1 MTTYKPFFAALI
13 CSGVLLGAGFVFGT
27 WFERQESSNLR
38 QQGREAEAS
47 AETVLRTELSLLT
60 RALATLEARLIR
72 LEALGLDLIQRY
84 ELDETEFDL
93 LETPG
98 MGGMP
103 NSAAA
108 NSSLQI
114 SETLVRLGKLEHKL
128 ESRELHLGVLREIL
142 DDLNHDTAR
151 LAPGWPAENG
161 WISSQYGT
169 RVSPFSGRQE
179 FHSGVD
185 IVAKYRSGVRA
196 FSGGIIKRAVVN
208 GHYGKMI
215 EIDHGNHFT
224 TRYAHNSVILVKEG
238 EVVSKGDI
246 IALVGN
252 SGRSTGPHL
261 HFEIRRHGRTLNP
274 APYLKRTHPVPF
286 AKR

>member
-1 MTTYKPFFAALI
+1 MI
-13 CSGVLLGAGFVFGT
+13 GT
-27 WFERQESSNLR
+27 WFEQQGSSDFRQQESV
-38 QQGREAEAS
+38 AEAS
-47 AETVLRTELSLLT
+47 TETMLQTELSLLT
-60 RALATLEARLIR
+60 RILATLEARVIR

-84 ELDETEFDL
+84 DLDETEFDL

-103 NSAAA
+103 NSAAT
-108 NSSLQI
+108 SSRLQM

-128 ESRELHLGVLREIL
+128 KSRELHLGVLRGIL
-142 DDLNHDTAR
+142 DDLNRDTVR

-161 WISSQYGT
+161 WISSQYGA
-169 RVSPFSGRQE
+169 RVSPFSGRRE

-185 IVAKYRSGVRA
+185 IVAKNRSGIRA
-196 FSGGIIKRAVVN
+196 FSGGIVKRATVN
-208 GHYGKMI
+208 GHYGKMV

-224 TRYAHNSVILVKEG
+224 TRYAHNSVNLVKEG

-261 HFEIRRHGRTLNP
+261 HFEIRRHGHTLNP
-274 APYLKRTHPVPF
+274 APYLKRTRPVPF